1 MNPVINP
8 DSYISIYKHN
18 RRYKKRKK
26 DISRVIA
33 FDMDETLGSFPE
45 LEMIWHAI
53 HTDPEKPI
61 YNTLFNELLDLY
73 PEFLRY
79 GVLHIMEFIAQKKKQ
94 GLCNG
99 VYIYTNNKYHKYW
112 TRMISDYFNY
122 KLKLDYNLFDEI
134 ICAFK
139 INNQQVEMSRTSKDK
154 QHSDF
159 IQCTLLPEKTEIC
172 FIDDAVYEGM
182 KHKQVYYIR
191 PKLYKHH
198 LSTEEVLNRLLR
210 SNVWKKIINIT
221 KNNKQKEQLLEYFI
235 ERDKIHSGNSSLKD
249 MEIDILVAQK
259 LMFYVREF
267 FYLTTKTN
275 KTRKKQYKLHYT
287 LKLRT

>member
-1 MNPVINP
+1 MNKTIDPN
-8 DSYISIYKHN
+8 SYISIYKHN
-18 RRYKKRKK
+18 RRYKRRKK
-26 DISRVIA
+26 DVLRVIA

-61 YNTLFNELLDLY
+61 YNTLFNEMLDLY
-73 PEFLRY
+73 PEFIRY
-79 GVLHIMEFIAQKKKQ
+79 GVLHIMEFIAEKKKS

-99 VYIYTNNKYHKYW
+99 VYIYTNNKYNKYW

-122 KLKLDYNLFDEI
+122 KLKLQFDLFDEI

-139 INNQQVEMSRTSKDK
+139 IDNQQVEMARTTKEK
-154 QHSDF
+154 THSDF

-172 FIDDAVYEGM
+172 FIDDAEHENM

-198 LSTEEVLNRLLR
+198 LSTKEVLNRLLR
-210 SNVWKKIINIT
+210 SNVWKKIINVT
-221 KNNKQKEQLLEYFI
+221 KNNKQKEVLLEYFI
-235 ERDKIHSGNSSLKD
+235 QRDYIHNGNSRLKD
-249 MEIDILVAQK
+249 MEVDILVAQK

-267 FYLTTKTN
+267 FYLTTKPN

-287 LKLRT
+287 RKLRS